1 MKISDRL
8 FTVASFIKE
17 NANVADVGADHG
29 LLEIHL
35 ISNKVVKSVFA
46 IENKN
51 GPFEILKNNL
61 KDYDVTLSLSDGI
74 SEIPDYIDTVVIA
87 GMGGILISNILKA
100 HKEKLNEVNQIV
112 IDAHRDVEL
121 ARREATKLGYY
132 IEKEKIV
139 YENGIYYFVI
149 SFLKGHKDYDESVYE
164 WGYKIKDDPLFEQF
178 RKEELT
184 ILSSNL
190 INYRSS
196 KRADSKSI
204 EEKEAKIRRLMNLWI
219 RLSY

>member
-8 FTVASFIKE
+8 FAVASFVKE

-35 ISNKVVKSVFA
+35 ISNKLVKSVFA

-51 GPFEILKNNL
+51 GPFETLKNNL

-100 HKEKLNEVNQIV
+100 HKEKLNDVNQIV

-121 ARREATKLGYY
+121 VRREVTKLGYY

-178 RKEELT
+178 RKEELI

-190 INYRSS
+190 INSRSS

-204 EEKEAKIRRLMNLWI
+204 EEKEAKIRRLMNL
-219 RLSY
+219 

>member
-35 ISNKVVKSVFA
+35 ISNKLVKSVFA

-100 HKEKLNEVNQIV
+100 HKEKLNKVNQIV

-121 ARREATKLGYY
+121 VRREVTKLGYY

-178 RKEELT
+178 RKEELI

-204 EEKEAKIRRLMNLWI
+204 EEKEAKIRRLMNL
-219 RLSY
+219 